1 VGELSVTLFRKLN
14 LIFPIIVIHILLT
27 FTASTISDAPIHS
40 IGVFYLLIL
49 LIFINNIQLLS
60 KKNHQIIYSLVFTV
74 SNFLLIYQATN
85 KNIPLG
91 GVDWGN
97 FNRQAM
103 LVLNESNSFISFI
116 SHEQNLFAKF
126 VAIIYYI
133 FGPNIEQMYF
143 FIFLTSLLVFQYIY
157 KTAYFL
163 LNDKNKASLVALIW
177 SIWPSEIIHSVTFLR
192 EMPIQL
198 LFIMSLY
205 YFLIFINKR
214 KVAFFFIAIALSI
227 LSSMMHSGMIGV
239 VVTYLFIGVSILGS
253 RGTGTSIFS
262 PIRIAIFIAV
272 VLVLV
277 NSPIGEA
284 MTLKF
289 QDIESVEDLIDKKQR
304 IEGNTAYITS
314 TPQNSMDLLL
324 QTPYRLFMFALAPLP
339 WQVYSLGTLLS
350 WILDGLLR
358 CVVVWKLFEFFKLFK
373 PKCENEHVYKYL
385 FLLMIILTYL
395 IFSWGTQNYGTAI
408 RHRLKIFPM
417 EIILIFPYLE
427 MIKSRI
433 NFKIKLKGG

>member
-1 VGELSVTLFRKLN
+1 VGELSVTLFRNFN
-14 LIFPIIVIHILLT
+14 LVFPIVVIYVLLT
-27 FTASTISDAPIHS
+27 FTASTITDAPIHS
-40 IGVFYLLIL
+40 IAVCYLLIL
-49 LIFINNIQLLS
+49 IVFINNVQLLS

-74 SNFLLIYQATN
+74 ANFLVIYQATN

-91 GVDWGN
+91 GIDWGN

-103 LVLNESNSFISFI
+103 IVLNESNSFITFI
-116 SHEQNLFAKF
+116 SNEQNLFAKF
-126 VAIIYYI
+126 VASIYFI

-143 FIFLTSLLVFQYIY
+143 FIFLTSLLVFHYIY

-177 SIWPSEIIHSVTFLR
+177 SIWPSEIIHSITFLR

-198 LFIMSLY
+198 FFIMSLY
-205 YFLIFINKR
+205 YFLLFINKR

-227 LSSMMHSGMIGV
+227 ISSMMHSGMIGV
-239 VVTYLFIGVSILGS
+239 VVTFLFIGVSILGS
-253 RGTGTSIFS
+253 RGTSIFS
-262 PIRIAIFIAV
+262 PIRITIFIAV

-289 QDIESVEDLIDKKQR
+289 QDVESVEDLIDKKQR
-304 IEGNTAYITS
+304 VEGNTAYITS

-373 PKCENEHVYKYL
+373 PKCENEIVYKYL
-385 FLLMIILTYL
+385 FLLIVIFTYL

-433 NFKIKLKGG
+433 SYKIKLKGG